1 MLPTSNPD
9 RIQIAFDDDRLV
21 DHAGLLLPATLAG
34 RLGLRELADAH
45 LDLGDAPGR
54 ANAGDKLLT
63 LVASALAGGDC
74 IDDAAALRAGGRASV
89 LGCTVKAPSTL
100 GT

>member
-9 RIQIAFDDDRLV
+9 RIDIAFEDDRLV

-54 ANAGDKLLT
+54 ANVGDKLVT
-63 LVASALAGGDC
+63 LIASISMAFDASTTRCVARRVRRGCSA
-74 IDDAAALRAGGRASV
+74 S
-89 LGCTVKAPSTL
+89 P
-100 GT
+100 